1 MGQLDEH
8 KETLRKEISSLID
21 SVSAGRGKILFENDP
36 NSLAR
41 LLDDLAQLN
50 RKTAALQALLTL
62 PPEPAHVPVIPP
74 PVEEK
79 KPQSEMQPIVPIV
92 EEKPAQPELKPVLP
106 SVTITEEK
114 KVVPEAKP
122 LLQEKPAEIKKE
134 EPVAEVKKETVAPVV
149 QEIKASAGKT
159 FPDLKSFIGFN
170 EKLMFLRLFKNDSAA
185 YEEAIAQLNNC
196 QSKEE
201 AMSFLSV
208 LQSEYAWNS
217 SSEPVQIFT
226 DTVKRR
232 FS

>member
-41 LLDDLAQLN
+41 LLEDLAQLN
-50 RKTAALQALLTL
+50 RKTAALQALLAL
-62 PPEPAHVPVIPP
+62 PSEPVHIPVVPP

-79 KPQSEMQPIVPIV
+79 KPQSVVQPIVPIV
-92 EEKPAQPELKPVLP
+92 EEKPAQPELKPVVP
-106 SVTITEEK
+106 SVNITEEK
-114 KVVPEAKP
+114 KVPEAKP

-149 QEIKASAGKT
+149 QEKKAPAGKT